1 MMKKYRMIKKYRSAG
16 KYQKLKTAVNGTALS
31 AALAMSY
38 GMQAFAAGEDGAAV
52 VTNGFSIII
61 GIVSA
66 IVSSI
71 GTLLLLWGLFEWAM
85 ALNTQ
90 DGGAQS
96 MAFKR
101 VGSGIV
107 AVLGPQILPL
117 ITAAMS
123 AGR

>member
-1 MMKKYRMIKKYRSAG
+1 MRKKFIGAENYK
-16 KYQKLKTAVNGTALS
+16 KLKIVANGAAIT
-31 AALAMSY
+31 AALAITYCMPV
-38 GMQAFAAGEDGAAV
+38 FAAGEDGAAV
-52 VTNGFSIII
+52 VTNGFNVIVGIIA
-61 GIVSA
+61 A

-107 AVLGPQILPL
+107 ATLGPQILPL
-117 ITAAMS
+117 ITAAM
-123 AGR
+123 GVGQ